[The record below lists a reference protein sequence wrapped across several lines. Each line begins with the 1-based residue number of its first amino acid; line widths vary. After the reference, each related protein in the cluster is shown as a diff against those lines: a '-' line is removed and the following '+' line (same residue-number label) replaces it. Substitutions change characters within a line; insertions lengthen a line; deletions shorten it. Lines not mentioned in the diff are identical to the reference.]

1 MGAVF
6 GFGGLHFDG
15 KTVKLKPLLP
25 AEWQALAFNFQV
37 KGQWFTVEMTEEQ
50 VRVKADRG
58 NTQPIRFEV
67 AGQQGICGENGELV
81 FAFPDGKSFG

>member
-25 AEWQALAFNFQV
+25 AEWQALVFNFQV

-50 VRVKADRG
+50 VRG
-58 NTQPIRFEV
+58 
-67 AGQQGICGENGELV
+67 
-81 FAFPDGKSFG
+81 